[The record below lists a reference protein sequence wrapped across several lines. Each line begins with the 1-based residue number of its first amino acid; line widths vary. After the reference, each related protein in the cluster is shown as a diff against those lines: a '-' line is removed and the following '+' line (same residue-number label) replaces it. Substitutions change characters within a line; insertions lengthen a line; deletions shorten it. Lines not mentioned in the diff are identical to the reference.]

1 MPCVSDDCMLLT
13 CGTGDARDELFFAA
27 AGDRIFIAKT
37 RQNGAISPERRLY
50 RYPSKAS
57 RRSGVS
63 VKQQHDL
70 TLWNALQLSRLPIFP
85 AYLTNSIMLHL
96 VRPLLRLF
104 ALVWLALGMSVPV
117 SAWTVHQSAHA
128 VAKVALDVAHH
139 HETDGS
145 VAVHD
150 EGESDSRDS
159 GPDHMP
165 SILLGA
171 VALADAGIAITAPIV
186 ERAAFT
192 IPPSRG
198 VERYASDGLRRPP
211 RLG

>member
-1 MPCVSDDCMLLT
+1 M
-13 CGTGDARDELFFAA
+13 
-27 AGDRIFIAKT
+27 
-37 RQNGAISPERRLY
+37 
-50 RYPSKAS
+50 
-57 RRSGVS
+57 
-63 VKQQHDL
+63 
-70 TLWNALQLSRLPIFP
+70 QLSRLPIFP
-85 AYLTNSIMLHL
+85 AYLIDSIVNHT
-96 VRPLLRLF
+96 VRSILRLF
-104 ALVWLALGMSVPV
+104 ALVWLAFGMSAPV

-128 VAKVALDVAHH
+128 VSKVALDVPHH

-150 EGESDSRDS
+150 SGESDNRDS

-165 SILLGA
+165 SIMLGA
-171 VALADAGIAITAPIV
+171 VALPNTGIAITAPIV
-186 ERAAFT
+186 EREAYT

>member
-1 MPCVSDDCMLLT
+1 M
-13 CGTGDARDELFFAA
+13 AA
-27 AGDRIFIAKT
+27 KIG
-37 RQNGAISPERRLY
+37 N
-50 RYPSKAS
+50 
-57 RRSGVS
+57 
-63 VKQQHDL
+63 
-70 TLWNALQLSRLPIFP
+70 SRLLIFSASP
-85 AYLTNSIMLHL
+85 TEAIMNHAT
-96 VRPLLRLF
+96 RPMLRLL
-104 ALVWLALGMSVPV
+104 ALFWLALGMSVPV

-128 VAKVALDVAHH
+128 VAEVALDVPHH

-150 EGESDSRDS
+150 DGESDSRDS

-165 SILLGA
+165 SIILGA
-171 VALADAGIAITAPIV
+171 VTLPDTGIVISAPIV

-198 VERYASDGLRRPP
+198 VERHASGGLRRPP

>member
-1 MPCVSDDCMLLT
+1 VNH
-13 CGTGDARDELFFAA
+13 A
-27 AGDRIFIAKT
+27 
-37 RQNGAISPERRLY
+37 
-50 RYPSKAS
+50 
-57 RRSGVS
+57 
-63 VKQQHDL
+63 
-70 TLWNALQLSRLPIFP
+70 
-85 AYLTNSIMLHL
+85 
-96 VRPLLRLF
+96 VRPVLRLL

-128 VAKVALDVAHH
+128 VAEVALDVAHH

-171 VALADAGIAITAPIV
+171 VALPDTDFAIAAPIT
-186 ERAAFT
+186 ERTVYT
-192 IPPSRG
+192 IPPTRRAKQS
-198 VERYASDGLRRPP
+198 ASDGLRRPP

>member
-1 MPCVSDDCMLLT
+1 MNYD
-13 CGTGDARDELFFAA
+13 
-27 AGDRIFIAKT
+27 
-37 RQNGAISPERRLY
+37 
-50 RYPSKAS
+50 
-57 RRSGVS
+57 
-63 VKQQHDL
+63 
-70 TLWNALQLSRLPIFP
+70 
-85 AYLTNSIMLHL
+85 
-96 VRPLLRLF
+96 VRAFLRLL
-104 ALVWLALGMSVPV
+104 ALVWLGFGMNVPV

-128 VAKVALDVAHH
+128 VAQVALDVPHH

-150 EGESDSRDS
+150 HGESDDRDS

-165 SILLGA
+165 SVLHGA
-171 VALADAGIAITAPIV
+171 VALPDTGIAITAPIA

>member
-1 MPCVSDDCMLLT
+1 MKMNFDQPCD
-13 CGTGDARDELFFAA
+13 
-27 AGDRIFIAKT
+27 
-37 RQNGAISPERRLY
+37 
-50 RYPSKAS
+50 
-57 RRSGVS
+57 
-63 VKQQHDL
+63 
-70 TLWNALQLSRLPIFP
+70 SRLLILSPSPTEAFVIHF
-85 AYLTNSIMLHL
+85 
-96 VRPLLRLF
+96 VRSFLRLL

-128 VAKVALDVAHH
+128 VAEVALDVAHH

-165 SILLGA
+165 SIMLGA
-171 VALADAGIAITAPIV
+171 VALPDTGVAIAAPIT

-192 IPPSRG
+192 IPPSR
-198 VERYASDGLRRPP
+198 VAKQHPSDGLRRPP